1 MVIVP
6 SDMHSWRVLI
16 ASDVPDEA
24 ELLLRQLER
33 VGVACTPSD
42 VYSLA
47 EAPEQ
52 ADLNQPNLVF
62 VLFEDLDDRAL
73 DCIAQIRRFC
83 ASHLSA
89 VGPAD
94 DASVILTA
102 QRAGVDEY
110 LDAAKLAEE
119 VVVSI
124 NRLRAKA
131 ATAAS
136 SATRRGQIIAFLG
149 AGGGVGASFLAA
161 NVATALARKH
171 EQCGLLDLRISAGDQ
186 SGLLNIEP
194 EYTLADLAQE
204 GTQIDQSVLDGLLTR
219 HESGVHLVAAPRG
232 LAHGARINGT
242 TVKRVLSLAT
252 ARFSHVVVDLD
263 SRNEEHLAHVIPLC
277 QRLVVVLR
285 LDFTS
290 IRNAQSLL
298 ASLEAMRFD
307 SNRLMLVANRYHQP
321 KELPLRRVEEVMG
334 RKIQAF
340 VVDDPAR
347 VNRTIN
353 EGHPIVGL
361 FPRSQVAKQIGQL
374 AKNLNGVLPK
384 PAAGAAAEEVPD
396 QKRKQRA
403 NWHSLIISWFG

>member
-6 SDMHSWRVLI
+6 TDMHSWRVLI
-16 ASDVPDEA
+16 ATDLPDDA
-24 ELLLRQLER
+24 ELLQQQLER
-33 VGVACTPSD
+33 VGVACMPSD

-62 VLFEDLDDRAL
+62 VLFEHLEARVL
-73 DCIAQIRRFC
+73 DCIAQIRRCC
-83 ASHLSA
+83 AGHLSA

-94 DASVILTA
+94 DAGVILTS

-110 LDAAKLAEE
+110 LDAGKLPEE

-136 SATRRGQIIAFLG
+136 SATRRGEIIAFVG

-161 NVATALARKH
+161 NVATSLARKH
-171 EQCGLLDLRISAGDQ
+171 EQCGLLDLRISAGDL
-186 SGLLNIEP
+186 SGLLNVEP

-204 GTQIDQSVLDGLLTR
+204 GTQIDQSILDGLLTP
-219 HESGVHLVAAPRG
+219 HESGVQLVAAPRG
-232 LAHGARINGT
+232 LAHGAQITGT
-242 TVKRVLSLAT
+242 TVKRILSLAT
-252 ARFSHVVVDLD
+252 ARFPYVVVDLD

-277 QRLVVVLR
+277 RRLVLVLR

-290 IRNAQSLL
+290 IRNAQHLL
-298 ASLEAMRFD
+298 ASVEALRFD
-307 SNRLMLVANRYHQP
+307 PNRLMLVANRYHQP
-321 KELPLRRVEEVMG
+321 KQLPVRRVEEVMG
-334 RKIQAF
+334 RKIQTYVA
-340 VVDDPAR
+340 DDPAR

-361 FPRSQVAKQIGQL
+361 FPRSLVAKQIGQL
-374 AKNLNGVLPK
+374 AKNLNGVVPK
-384 PAAGAAAEEVPD
+384 PAAGAVAEEVPY
-396 QKRKQRA
+396 QKRKQRS
-403 NWHSLIISWFG
+403 NWQSLLLTWFG